1 MEEIYI
7 SNMTVNMHVKEYIQI
22 HKNTTEMPVEEGYEQ
37 IVNTR
42 GNANGKHMG
51 KCSIT

>member
-1 MEEIYI
+1 
-7 SNMTVNMHVKEYIQI
+7 
-22 HKNTTEMPVEEGYEQ
+22 MPVEEGYEQ

-51 KCSIT
+51 KCSIPWVTKAVKLTN